1 MVVLKELI
9 LKVSILGQCG
19 DLEKTGSFTISTFGG
34 CCGLERTDFKQ
45 FLFWEAVVVLKDLIL
60 NSFYF

>member
-19 DLEKTGSFTISTFGG
+19 DLEKTGSLPFLLLEGVVV
-34 CCGLERTDFKQ
+34 LERTDFKQ
-45 FLFWEAVVVLKDLIL
+45 FLFLGGCGGLERPDFEQFLL
-60 NSFYF
+60 